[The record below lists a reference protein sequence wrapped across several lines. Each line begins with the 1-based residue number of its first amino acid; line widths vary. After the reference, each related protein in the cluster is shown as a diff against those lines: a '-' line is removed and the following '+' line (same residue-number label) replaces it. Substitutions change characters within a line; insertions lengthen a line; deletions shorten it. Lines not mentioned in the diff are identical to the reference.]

1 MSKKYLITIKPLEPY
16 FFGGEQTFG
25 EGDDANYYAVSLSL
39 PQQTTLMGMLRKE
52 ILVQSNLFKFDY
64 SYSFDEK
71 LKINEL
77 IGERS
82 FDIQK
87 ISTEGKQSFGIIEK
101 ISPVFFNKNGL
112 FYNLGPFD
120 HDVVFKIDNDA
131 KSYLIKEQRQAFF
144 LENLNKNYEKEI
156 IVRKDNENFIYDK
169 SEVDSLFVPVQKI
182 GITKNKTDKED
193 EEFYKKNS
201 FMLKEGFAFSFIAE
215 LSDDKFTLK
224 NNIVYI
230 GGDGSKFS
238 MEVAETDNTYE
249 EMFSALKSKYKN
261 SLTLI
266 SDALVDPE
274 IYNYCEFAFT
284 DIVDLRHIT
293 TSTGN
298 YKFDKNKSKSL
309 RCSLMKR
316 GSVLYFSESIQIKN
330 AENILNNDALKQVGY
345 NIYNINKE

>member
-87 ISTEGKQSFGIIEK
+87 ISTEGKRSFGIIER

-131 KSYLIKEQRQAFF
+131 RSYLIKEQRQAFF

-215 LSDDKFTLK
+215 LNEDKFTLK
-224 NNIVYI
+224 NNI
-230 GGDGSKFS
+230 
-238 MEVAETDNTYE
+238 
-249 EMFSALKSKYKN
+249 
-261 SLTLI
+261 LI
-266 SDALVDPE
+266 
-274 IYNYCEFAFT
+274 YTF
-284 DIVDLRHIT
+284 
-293 TSTGN
+293 
-298 YKFDKNKSKSL
+298 
-309 RCSLMKR
+309 
-316 GSVLYFSESIQIKN
+316 
-330 AENILNNDALKQVGY
+330 
-345 NIYNINKE
+345 